1 MLELNLPLCLDAVT
15 SMVSYHTVSA
25 KLLPHPEHKLDLLM
39 GYSNK
44 KEWKYPAVEL
54 CDPSL
59 TCWPVCVIAEMSE
72 MEYKF

>member
-39 GYSNK
+39 GYSNR
-44 KEWKYPAVEL
+44 KEWKYPAVEP